1 MPLNFSAAHS
11 SRITKPK
18 AKNPLLRR
26 SSSSLFANAAR
37 RKPIIQRAQ
46 SKPEAVEEDE
56 DFFGDR
62 LDDTGLVTSLAT
74 DLSLRDVAQM
84 IRYTRSHMFDPVPER
99 GGMDSTQI
107 AELLN
112 LRKSLPPIVS
122 VAHVHALI
130 TSPTAA
136 EREIAELTKAGVVRK
151 ISIPGRGTG
160 GSSMGEGVVLMTDWE
175 EKIREASSI
184 TLDLQ
189 NEFIQYLRA
198 HPLAPTLSQGT
209 LAAADATALMRLGFV
224 TASSQQWASA
234 NVFSRPDAASSGT
247 LTSISSI
254 SKAASGSMAAIGGES
269 AVHQAGGGSG
279 GLRRSSS
286 QCDAYPE
293 EQVHRL
299 LNGGGEFLMSLPST
313 GPYLRLLT
321 SARSHLVSLLSKT
334 KYKEAPLYLLRER
347 WDGGIAA
354 DDPASKAKKYRGEF
368 VGILPGKTRKW
379 KQFYGLNFDWVLA
392 ESVGAGLVEVFET
405 GSVGRGVRAV

>member
-18 AKNPLLRR
+18 SKNPLLNR
-26 SSSSLFANAAR
+26 SSSSPFANAAR
-37 RKPIIQRAQ
+37 RKPIQRAQ
-46 SKPEAVEEDE
+46 SKPEAVGEDE
-56 DFFGDR
+56 DFFEDH
-62 LDDTGLVTSLAT
+62 LDDTGLVTSLVT

-84 IRYTRSHMFDPVPER
+84 IRYIRSHMFDQVPEK
-99 GGMDSTQI
+99 GGMNSTQV
-107 AELLN
+107 AEVLN

-122 VAHVHALI
+122 IAHVHALI

-136 EREIAELTKAGVVRK
+136 EREIAELTQAGVLRK
-151 ISIPGRGTG
+151 ITIPGRGTG
-160 GSSMGEGVVLMTDWE
+160 GSSMGEGVVLVSDWE
-175 EKIREASSI
+175 EMVNTTSSL
-184 TLDLQ
+184 TLDLKS
-189 NEFIQYLRA
+189 EFVQYLRA
-198 HPLAPTLSQGT
+198 HPLTPTLRQGT
-209 LAAADATALMRLGFV
+209 LTAADATSLMRAGFV
-224 TASSQQWASA
+224 TALPQRWASA

-247 LTSISSI
+247 LTSLSSI

-269 AVHQAGGGSG
+269 AVHQAGGSG

-286 QCDAYPE
+286 QYDAHPE
-293 EQVHRL
+293 EQDQRL
-299 LNGGGEFLMSLPST
+299 LNGGGEFLVSLPST

-321 SARSHLVSLLSKT
+321 SARSHLMSLLSKT

-354 DDPASKAKKYRGEF
+354 DDPASKAKKYRGEL
-368 VGILPGKTRKW
+368 VGILPGRTRKW

-392 ESVGAGLVEVFET
+392 ECLGAGLVEVFET

>member
-18 AKNPLLRR
+18 SKSPLLKR
-26 SSSSLFANAAR
+26 SLSSPFANAAR
-37 RKPIIQRAQ
+37 RKPIQRAQ

-56 DFFGDR
+56 DLFGDR

-84 IRYTRSHMFDPVPER
+84 MRYIRNHMFDQLPER
-99 GGMDSTQI
+99 GGMNSTQV
-107 AELLN
+107 AEVLN

-122 VAHVHALI
+122 LAHVHALI

-136 EREIAELTKAGVVRK
+136 EREIAELTKAAVVRK
-151 ISIPGRGTG
+151 VNVPGRGTG
-160 GSSMGEGVVLMTDWE
+160 GSSMGEGLVLVCDWE
-175 EKIREASSI
+175 EMVNKTSSL
-184 TLDLQ
+184 TPDLK

-198 HPLAPTLSQGT
+198 HPLAPTLRQGT
-209 LAAADATALMRLGFV
+209 VTAEDATILMRAGFL
-224 TASSQQWASA
+224 TAISQQWASA

-247 LTSISSI
+247 VTSLSTI
-254 SKAASGSMAAIGGES
+254 SKAASGSMAAIGGDS

-286 QCDAYPE
+286 QYDSHPE
-293 EQVHRL
+293 EQAHRPQID
-299 LNGGGEFLMSLPST
+299 GRDFLMSLPST

-321 SARSHLVSLLSKT
+321 SARSHLMSLLSKS

-354 DDPASKAKKYRGEF
+354 VDPASKAKKYRGDF
-368 VGILPGKTRKW
+368 VGILPGRTRKW

-392 ESVGAGLVEVFET
+392 ECLGAGLVEVFET
-405 GSVGRGVRAV
+405 GSVGRGVRVV